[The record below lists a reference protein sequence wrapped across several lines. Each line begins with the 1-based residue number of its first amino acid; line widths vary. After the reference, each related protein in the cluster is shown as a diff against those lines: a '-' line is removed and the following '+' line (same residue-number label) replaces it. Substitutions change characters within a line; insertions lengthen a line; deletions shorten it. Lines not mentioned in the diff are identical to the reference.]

1 MVGVDNE
8 AVSYAYDLVGSWPS
22 VIRHGDL
29 TYTSSDVK
37 IVEVTLTYD
46 FAVARSGLEQYVEPS
61 KIDIPTN

>member
-1 MVGVDNE
+1 
-8 AVSYAYDLVGSWPS
+8 LVGSWPS

-46 FAVARSGLEQYVEPS
+46 FAVVRSGIEEYVEPA
-61 KIDIPTN
+61 KIDLPTSQA